1 MTNNEVLRR
10 LYTLDLKRALDHD
23 VQDLLA
29 YMIESGVL
37 PAIQVK
43 LSKDSVITRLR
54 LGENYYTKKDLFY
67 KPAEECE
74 NYQRATRP
82 WETAFYGVIAHEKYR
97 LESARVISLVECSEL
112 MRKGKHAKGIESHVV
127 GQWITNQDLVLW
139 GIFSDQ
145 TFQDC
150 SKNKLIQ
157 ECKDSYDE
165 IINQMP
171 NKAESIEF
179 SRFIA
184 KQFFQLVK
192 TGKAWK
198 YKISSNLVSIIH
210 KLPNYHVDG
219 IIYPSG
225 KFRGQSGVN
234 VALFPDVADDVLMF
248 NKKAKQ
254 VMYKYGEK
262 VFVRIEGYAEN
273 IDAEFDCVKDL
284 NDDEILEALGIE
296 TLAQII

>member
-1 MTNNEVLRR
+1 MTNNEILRR
-10 LYTLDLKRALDHD
+10 LHNLDLKHASDYD

-43 LSKDSVITRLR
+43 LPKYSVITRLR
-54 LGENYYTKKDLFY
+54 LGENYNTKKDLFY
-67 KPAEECE
+67 RPAEECE

-82 WETAFYGVIAHEKYR
+82 GETAFYGVIADEKYR
-97 LESARVISLVECSEL
+97 LDSARVVTLVECSEL
-112 MRKGKHAKGIESHVV
+112 MKKGTYTKGVESHVV

-139 GIFSDQ
+139 CIFSDQ

-165 IINQMP
+165 IMNQMP

-184 KQFFQLVK
+184 KQFFQIVRA
-192 TGKAWK
+192 GKEWK
-198 YKISSNLVSIIH
+198 YKISSNFVSLIQ
-210 KLPNYHVDG
+210 KLPNYNIDG

-225 KFRGQSGVN
+225 RCRGQGGVN
-234 VALFPDVADDVLMF
+234 VALFPAVADNVLIF

-254 VMYKYGEK
+254 VMYKYK
-262 VFVRIEGYAEN
+262 KNVFIRIEGYAES
-273 IDAEFDCVKDL
+273 IDVEFDCVKDL